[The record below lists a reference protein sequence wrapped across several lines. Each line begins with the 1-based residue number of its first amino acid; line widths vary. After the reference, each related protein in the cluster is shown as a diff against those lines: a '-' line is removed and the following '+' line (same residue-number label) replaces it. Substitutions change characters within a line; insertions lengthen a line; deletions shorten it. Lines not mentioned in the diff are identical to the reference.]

1 MRIMILALCTF
12 GVSAQMSLLNKID
25 PHSMLPGKQ
34 FGNQYGSNEP
44 IDDDVRFINYYATK
58 IQTILTMLVTPIL
71 IPISTSSVRK
81 IGLSVDS
88 SVNDKIVIYG
98 QD

>member
-1 MRIMILALCTF
+1 
-12 GVSAQMSLLNKID
+12 
-25 PHSMLPGKQ
+25 MLPGKQ

-58 IQTILTMLVTPIL
+58 IQTLLTMLVTPIL
-71 IPISTSSVRK
+71 IPISTISVRK
-81 IGLSVDS
+81 IGLSIDS

-98 QD
+98 QESWLKIKKII